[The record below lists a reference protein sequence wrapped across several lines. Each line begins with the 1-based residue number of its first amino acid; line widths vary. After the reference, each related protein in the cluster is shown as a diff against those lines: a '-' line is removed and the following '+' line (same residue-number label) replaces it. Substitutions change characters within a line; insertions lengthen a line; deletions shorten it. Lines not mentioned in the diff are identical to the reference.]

1 MLCQA
6 LVLCALLAVA
16 AAAPAGPHRNGAALL
31 QTWEKSLD
39 SGRDTP
45 ITRVVNLLKEMSK
58 TLEKDMEEDESLYKE
73 LACWCNNGKYEKG
86 EAIKAASAKI
96 EELTSTI
103 ESLTAKSAE
112 LSVNI
117 KELDAQLASDKQAL
131 AEATALREKQL
142 AEFHGMESDS
152 VQALENLKAAI
163 EVLSK
168 HQDAPPDSTV
178 AGGAVF
184 KSERDSW
191 SLLQSDNK
199 NLPWSDAHE
208 ANRGE
213 RTLDNFMRANGFTD
227 SNVDD
232 VIHKPVAPH
241 KFLQAT
247 GITDTNSDDVIHHP
261 EPGAPSKFLQAHA
274 SATSTWSTAD
284 VAIVKRAVKSASAF
298 MQSHSIPAY
307 TSKSGEIFGVLK
319 QLEEEMQGDL
329 SEEQKIE
336 QTRGAAFAELRAAKT
351 TQIKEAEKM
360 EEQKEDELA
369 NTNNALAEA
378 KEDLGEEQKV
388 LGEDQQFVMN
398 LDEMCAKGDSDFEAR
413 KQSRLQEMQAVAETI
428 EILMGD
434 EARDATS
441 GTYKSFVQLA
451 SSRESSRRHQAAEL
465 LRQVAKKSHNP
476 ALLMLATSAELDA
489 FTKVKAASGTYKS
502 FVQLASS
509 RESSRRHQA
518 AELLR
523 QVAKKSHNPALL
535 MLATSAELDAFTKVK
550 AAIDDMVVMLKKQQ
564 EDEVKKNDWCKA
576 EVHDNEMTTAK
587 TEDKKADIEANIGE
601 LTSTIETL
609 EQEISD
615 AHMAIEQAQMDLQ
628 RATEDRKAENFEFQK
643 TVSDQTVTIEVLKKA
658 LDKLATYYDF
668 LQQSKSSAHKQ
679 TPPVPQKEYSK
690 SKGASGV
697 MEMIEKLIH
706 EAADLRKESQ
716 ESEGSAQA
724 AYETLIADTNG
735 SVEALQKEITS
746 KSAAKSGAHKD
757 KLSAE
762 SDLSDTMKEL
772 EGLNKYNSELH
783 AECDYLLKNF
793 DLRQS
798 TRSNEIEALQ
808 QAKQILDGA
817 SSIEGGRRLAAAS
830 PEEVGDEDGG

>member
-1 MLCQA
+1 MLRQA

-16 AAAPAGPHRNGAALL
+16 AAAPAGPHHNGAALL

-58 TLEKDMEEDESLYKE
+58 TLGKDMEEDESLYKE

-86 EAIKAASAKI
+86 EAIKASSAKI

-199 NLPWSDAHE
+199 NLPWSEAHE

-247 GITDTNSDDVIHHP
+247 VITDDVIHHP
-261 EPGAPSKFLQAHA
+261 DPVAPSKFLQARV

-284 VAIVKRAVKSASAF
+284 VAIVKCAVKSASAF
-298 MQSHSIPAY
+298 MQSHSNYFPAY

-336 QTRGAAFAELRAAKT
+336 QARGAAFAQLRAAKT

-369 NTNNALAEA
+369 NMDNTLAEA
-378 KEDLGEEQKV
+378 KEDLDKEQKV
-388 LGEDQQFVMN
+388 LEEDQTFLNN
-398 LDEMCAKGDSDFEAR
+398 LNDLCAKGSSDFDDRKVAR
-413 KQSRLQEMQAVAETI
+413 LEEMKAVAETI
-428 EILMGD
+428 EILQGD
-434 EARDATS
+434 EARDAMS
-441 GTYKSFVQLA
+441 GTFNFVQISAGRQSSRRQRVAALLRHAGLRTGSLDLSVLA
-451 SSRESSRRHQAAEL
+451 SS
-465 LRQVAKKSHNP
+465 V
-476 ALLMLATSAELDA
+476 ELDA
-489 FTKVKAASGTYKS
+489 FTKVKEAMD
-502 FVQLASS
+502 
-509 RESSRRHQA
+509 E
-518 AELLR
+518 
-523 QVAKKSHNPALL
+523 
-535 MLATSAELDAFTKVK
+535 
-550 AAIDDMVVMLKKQQ
+550 MLKMMQTQQ
-564 EDEVKKNDWCKA
+564 ADEVKKNDWCKA

-601 LTSTIETL
+601 LTSTIKTL
-609 EQEISD
+609 EQEIAD
-615 AHMAIEQAQMDLQ
+615 AHNAIATAEMDLQ
-628 RATEDRKAENFEFQK
+628 RATEDRQAQNHEFQK
-643 TVSDQTVTIEVLKKA
+643 TIGDQTVTIEVLKKA
-658 LDKLATYYDF
+658 LDKLATFYDF
-668 LQQSKSSAHKQ
+668 LQQKKGAQ
-679 TPPVPQKEYSK
+679 TPPVPQKEYAAN
-690 SKGASGV
+690 KGATGV

-706 EAADLRKESQ
+706 EASDLRKDSQ
-716 ESEGSAQA
+716 QAEGSAQA
-724 AYETLIADTNG
+724 AYEQLIADTNG

-746 KSAAKSGAHKD
+746 KLAAKADAEKD
-757 KLSAE
+757 NLSAE
-762 SDLSDTMKEL
+762 SDLSDTNKEL
-772 EGLNKYNSELH
+772 EGLSKYSSELH

-798 TRSNEIEALQ
+798 KRAGEIEALQ

-817 SSIEGGRRLAAAS
+817 SLN
-830 PEEVGDEDGG
+830 

>member
-1 MLCQA
+1 MLRQA

-16 AAAPAGPHRNGAALL
+16 AAAPAGPHHNGAALL

-58 TLEKDMEEDESLYKE
+58 TLGKDMEEDESLYKE

-86 EAIKAASAKI
+86 EAIKASSAKI

-199 NLPWSDAHE
+199 NLPWSEAHE

-247 GITDTNSDDVIHHP
+247 VITDDVIHHP
-261 EPGAPSKFLQAHA
+261 DPVAPSKFLQARV

-284 VAIVKRAVKSASAF
+284 VAIVKCAVKSASAF
-298 MQSHSIPAY
+298 MQSHSNYFPAY

-336 QTRGAAFAELRAAKT
+336 QARGAAFAQLRAAKT

-369 NTNNALAEA
+369 NMDNTLAEA
-378 KEDLGEEQKV
+378 KEDLDKEQKV
-388 LGEDQQFVMN
+388 LEEDQTFLNN
-398 LDEMCAKGDSDFEAR
+398 LNDLCAKGSSDFDDRKVAR
-413 KQSRLQEMQAVAETI
+413 LEEMKAVAETI
-428 EILMGD
+428 EILQGD
-434 EARDATS
+434 EARDAMS
-441 GTYKSFVQLA
+441 GTFNFVQISAGRQSSRRQRVAALLRHAGLRTGSLDLSVLA
-451 SSRESSRRHQAAEL
+451 SS
-465 LRQVAKKSHNP
+465 V
-476 ALLMLATSAELDA
+476 ELDA
-489 FTKVKAASGTYKS
+489 FTKVKEAMD
-502 FVQLASS
+502 
-509 RESSRRHQA
+509 E
-518 AELLR
+518 
-523 QVAKKSHNPALL
+523 
-535 MLATSAELDAFTKVK
+535 
-550 AAIDDMVVMLKKQQ
+550 MLKMMQTQQ
-564 EDEVKKNDWCKA
+564 ADEVKKNDWCKD
-576 EVHDNEMTTAK
+576 EIQENEMTTAK
-587 TEDKKADIEANIGE
+587 TTDRHAD
-601 LTSTIETL
+601 LTAKIAEL
-609 EQEISD
+609 EQTIKTLGEEID
-615 AHMAIEQAQMDLQ
+615 AGNAQITQNELNLQ
-628 RATEDRKAENFEFQK
+628 TATEDRQKENHEFQK
-643 TVSDQTVTIEVLKKA
+643 TIADQTMTVEVLKKA
-658 LDKLATYYDF
+658 LDRLATFYDF
-668 LQQSKSSAHKQ
+668 LQKHQQ
-679 TPPVPQKEYSK
+679 TPPVPQKEYK
-690 SKGASGV
+690 PNAGAGGV

-706 EAADLRKESQ
+706 DSQDLMADSKKSESN
-716 ESEGSAQA
+716 AQA
-724 AYETLIADTNG
+724 GYEQLVADTNG
-735 SVEALQKEITS
+735 SVEALQKEIVA
-746 KSAAKSGAHKD
+746 KSAAKSDALKD
-757 KLSAE
+757 ELSAE
-762 SDLSDTMKEL
+762 SSLVDTNKEL
-772 EGLNKYNSELH
+772 EGLGKYNADLH
-783 AECDYLLKNF
+783 KECDYLLKNF
-793 DLRQS
+793 DLRQKG
-798 TRSNEIEALQ
+798 RGEEVEAIQ
-808 QAKQILDGA
+808 QAKQILSGA
-817 SSIEGGRRLAAAS
+817 SF
-830 PEEVGDEDGG
+830 D

>member
-1 MLCQA
+1 MLRQA

-16 AAAPAGPHRNGAALL
+16 AAAPVGPHRNGAALL

-58 TLEKDMEEDESLYKE
+58 TLGKDMEEDESLYKE

-86 EAIKAASAKI
+86 EAIKASSAKI

-103 ESLTAKSAE
+103 ESLTAKSSE

-117 KELDAQLASDKQAL
+117 KELDAQLASDNQAL

-247 GITDTNSDDVIHHP
+247 VITDDVIHHP
-261 EPGAPSKFLQAHA
+261 DPVAPSKFLQARV

-298 MQSHSIPAY
+298 MQSHSNYFPAY

-336 QTRGAAFAELRAAKT
+336 QARGAAFAELRAAKT

-398 LDEMCAKGDSDFEAR
+398 LHEMCAKDDSDFEGR

-434 EARDATS
+434 EARDA
-441 GTYKSFVQLA
+441 
-451 SSRESSRRHQAAEL
+451 
-465 LRQVAKKSHNP
+465 
-476 ALLMLATSAELDA
+476 M
-489 FTKVKAASGTYKS
+489 SGTYKS

-601 LTSTIETL
+601 LTSTIKTL

-716 ESEGSAQA
+716 QSEGSAQA

-757 KLSAE
+757 MLSAE

-783 AECDYLLKNF
+783 AECNYLLKNF

-817 SSIEGGRRLAAAS
+817 SLN
-830 PEEVGDEDGG
+830 

>member
-1 MLCQA
+1 MLRQA

-16 AAAPAGPHRNGAALL
+16 AAAPAGPHHNGAALL

-58 TLEKDMEEDESLYKE
+58 TLGKDMEEDESLYKE

-86 EAIKAASAKI
+86 EAIKASSAKI

-199 NLPWSDAHE
+199 NLPWSEAHE

-247 GITDTNSDDVIHHP
+247 VITDDVIHHP
-261 EPGAPSKFLQAHA
+261 DPVAPSKFLQARV

-284 VAIVKRAVKSASAF
+284 VAIVKCAVKSASAF
-298 MQSHSIPAY
+298 MQSHSNYFPAY

-336 QTRGAAFAELRAAKT
+336 QARGAAFAQLRAAKT

-428 EILMGD
+428 EILMAD
-434 EARDATS
+434 EARDA
-441 GTYKSFVQLA
+441 
-451 SSRESSRRHQAAEL
+451 
-465 LRQVAKKSHNP
+465 
-476 ALLMLATSAELDA
+476 M
-489 FTKVKAASGTYKS
+489 SGTYKS

-601 LTSTIETL
+601 LTSTIKTL

-643 TVSDQTVTIEVLKKA
+643 TVSDQTVTIEVLKQA

-668 LQQSKSSAHKQ
+668 LQQSKSSVHKQ

-697 MEMIEKLIH
+697 MEMLEKLIH
-706 EAADLRKESQ
+706 EAADLRKGSQ

-757 KLSAE
+757 MLAAE

-817 SSIEGGRRLAAAS
+817 SLNEGGRRLAAAS
-830 PEEVGDEDGG
+830 PRRWAATRTVEVL

>member
-1 MLCQA
+1 LAHHRGINPSTIAAQLAKTMLHI
-6 LVLCALLAVA
+6 VVFGTLLAGA
-16 AAAPAGPHRNGAALL
+16 AAAGSAAGSAGGSL
-31 QTWEKSLD
+31 QRVWEKSLD
-39 SGRDTP
+39 SGKDTP
-45 ITRVVNLLKEMSK
+45 ITRVVNLLKEMSA
-58 TLEKDMEEDESLYKE
+58 TLEKDQEEDEALFKE
-73 LACWCNNGKYEKG
+73 LECWCNTGKYEKE
-86 EAIKAASAKI
+86 EAIKASTAKI
-96 EELTSTI
+96 EQLGSDI
-103 ESLTAKSAE
+103 ERLTALSTE
-112 LSVNI
+112 LATTI
-117 KELDAQLASDKQAL
+117 KELGEQIASDKTAL
-131 AEATALREKQL
+131 AEATALREKQIS
-142 AEFHGMESDS
+142 EFQGMENDN

-163 EVLSK
+163 VVLSK

-191 SLLQSDNK
+191 SLLQQGTKS
-199 NLPWSDAHE
+199 LPWTAEHE
-208 ANRGE
+208 ASRGE
-213 RTLDNFMRANGFTD
+213 RSLENFMRSSGFDDMDATTD
-227 SNVDD
+227 VVVRKS
-232 VIHKPVAPH
+232 VAPH
-241 KFLQAT
+241 KFLQA
-247 GITDTNSDDVIHHP
+247 S
-261 EPGAPSKFLQAHA
+261 
-274 SATSTWSTAD
+274 SAATTSTWSSEDATLVRRALGS
-284 VAIVKRAVKSASAF
+284 VATFVQAHHREAYF
-298 MQSHSIPAY
+298 PAY
-307 TSKSGEIFGVLK
+307 TAQSGEIFGVLK
-319 QLEEEMQGDL
+319 QLEEEMGGDL
-329 SEEQKIE
+329 AEAQKIE
-336 QTRGAAFAELRAAKT
+336 QERAAAFAELRNAKK
-351 TQIKEAEKM
+351 TQIAEAEKM

-369 NTNNALAEA
+369 NTDNTLAEA
-378 KEDLGEEQKV
+378 KEDIEEEKKV
-388 LGEDQQFVMN
+388 LATDEEFLKN
-398 LDEMCAKGDSDFEAR
+398 LNEMCAKGDADFQQR
-413 KQSRLQEMQAVAETI
+413 KQSRLAEMQAVSETV
-428 EILMGD
+428 EILQGD
-434 EARDATS
+434 EARDAMT
-441 GTYKSFVQLA
+441 GTYSFLQLA
-451 SSRESSRRHQAAEL
+451 AGKRRRTRAAEL
-465 LRQVAKKSHNP
+465 LRKAARRTHSP
-476 ALLMLATSAELDA
+476 EMALLATS
-489 FTKVKAASGTYKS
+489 V
-502 FVQLASS
+502 
-509 RESSRRHQA
+509 
-518 AELLR
+518 
-523 QVAKKSHNPALL
+523 
-535 MLATSAELDAFTKVK
+535 ELDAFTKVK
-550 AAIDDMVVMLKKQQ
+550 AAIDEMVVALKQQQ

-601 LTSTIETL
+601 LTSTIKTL

-716 ESEGSAQA
+716 QSEGSAQA

-757 KLSAE
+757 MLSAE

-783 AECDYLLKNF
+783 AECNYLLKNF

-817 SSIEGGRRLAAAS
+817 SLN
-830 PEEVGDEDGG
+830 

>member
-1 MLCQA
+1 MLRQA

-16 AAAPAGPHRNGAALL
+16 AAAPAGPHHNGAALL

-58 TLEKDMEEDESLYKE
+58 TLGKDMEEDESLYKE

-86 EAIKAASAKI
+86 EAIKASSAKI

-199 NLPWSDAHE
+199 NLPWSEAHE

-247 GITDTNSDDVIHHP
+247 VITDDVIHHP
-261 EPGAPSKFLQAHA
+261 DPVAPSKFLQARV

-284 VAIVKRAVKSASAF
+284 VAIVKCAVKSASAF
-298 MQSHSIPAY
+298 MQSHSNYFPAY

-336 QTRGAAFAELRAAKT
+336 QARGAAFAQLRAAKT

-428 EILMGD
+428 EILMAD
-434 EARDATS
+434 EARDA
-441 GTYKSFVQLA
+441 
-451 SSRESSRRHQAAEL
+451 
-465 LRQVAKKSHNP
+465 
-476 ALLMLATSAELDA
+476 M
-489 FTKVKAASGTYKS
+489 SGTYKS

-550 AAIDDMVVMLKKQQ
+550 AAIDEMVVALKQQQ

-601 LTSTIETL
+601 LTSTIKTL

-643 TVSDQTVTIEVLKKA
+643 TVSDQTVTIEVLKQA

-668 LQQSKSSAHKQ
+668 LQQSKSSVHKQ

-697 MEMIEKLIH
+697 MEMLEKLIH
-706 EAADLRKESQ
+706 EAADLRKGSQ

-757 KLSAE
+757 MLAAE

-817 SSIEGGRRLAAAS
+817 SLN
-830 PEEVGDEDGG
+830 